1 MGRSLAELVTYLDNN
16 CCSIG
21 ELDTLREIL
30 NQSTRIL
37 LEEQESN
44 ESLEDILEGISKLS
58 GFWIPECD
66 YFAVAYPTS
75 VQEIYT
81 FKDGGVGGTTVAIV
95 TLNYTD
101 ATKEFLSDGSIVR
114 P

>member
-37 LEEQESN
+37 LEEQSAN
-44 ESLEDILEGISKLS
+44 ESLEDILADLSKLP
-58 GFWIPECD
+58 GFWIPEND
-66 YFAVAYPTS
+66 YFSVAYPTT
-75 VQEIYT
+75 VQEVYT
-81 FKDGGVGGTTVAIV
+81 FKNGGVGGTTVAIV
-95 TLNYTD
+95 TVNYTD